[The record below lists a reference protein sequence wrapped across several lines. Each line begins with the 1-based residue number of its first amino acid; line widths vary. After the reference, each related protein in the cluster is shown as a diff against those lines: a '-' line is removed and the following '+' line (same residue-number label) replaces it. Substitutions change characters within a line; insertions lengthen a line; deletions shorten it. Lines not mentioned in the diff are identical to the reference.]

1 VLCCLDMFFFLTGRL
16 VATRMCL
23 LLCAAALVALGI
35 ATLYAIDHPAEASP
49 GGRAEEAS
57 GRYQRQAVFAALG
70 LGAFLAVNA
79 VPYRV
84 FGPHSGWVFASILC
98 LLFYLAMARV
108 AGAFGKDLPF
118 APLRNH
124 VYQWITP
131 QIGGRTLPS
140 IQPSEFCKL
149 AYILTL
155 AWYLRYRS
163 NYRSIH
169 SLVGPFVLTLLP
181 VVLIL
186 AEPDLG
192 TVCLLGTMLYLM
204 LFVAGARGKHLMMIL
219 LAGLMVSP
227 FLWLQM
233 NPKQRNRVSAVV
245 LQNAWVRQKV
255 EDSPSLSRVLAGG
268 RFTTRE
274 WMQSYGYQLERSKNA
289 IASGGGTGY
298 GFRKGPFIKYDFLKY
313 RESDFVF
320 ALIAHQWGFL
330 GAVGVLLLYV
340 LICVLGLEIA
350 AHNTDPFGRLLAV
363 GIVILFTVEVV
374 VNVGVTVGLMPIT
387 GLTLPLVSH
396 GGSSLMVHMIAIGL
410 LNNVGR
416 SRPFSLARPT

>member
-1 VLCCLDMFFFLTGRL
+1 MFFFLTGRL
-16 VATRMCL
+16 VATRTCL
-23 LLCAAALVALGI
+23 LLCVAALVAIGI
-35 ATLYAIDHPAEASP
+35 ATLYAIDHPAEPSLS
-49 GGRAEEAS
+49 GQVEEAS
-57 GRYQRQAVFAALG
+57 GLYQRQAVFAALG

-84 FGPHSGWVFASILC
+84 FGQFSGWIFASVLA
-98 LLFYLAMARV
+98 LLFYLALARV
-108 AGAFGKDLPF
+108 AGVYGRALPF
-118 APLRNH
+118 ASPRNH
-124 VYQWITP
+124 VYQWITV
-131 QIGGRTLPS
+131 QIGGRSLTS

-163 NYRSIH
+163 NYRNVS
-169 SLVGPFVLTLLP
+169 SLVGPFLLTLLP

-192 TVCLLGTMLYLM
+192 TVALLGTMLYLM
-204 LFVAGARGKHLMMIL
+204 LFVAGARGRHLMMIL
-219 LAGLMVSP
+219 LAGLLVSP

-233 NPKQRNRVSAVV
+233 SASQRNRVSAVV
-245 LQNAWVRQKV
+245 LQNTWVRQKV
-255 EDSPSLSRVLAGG
+255 EDSPALGRVLAGG
-268 RFTTRE
+268 PFTTSQ
-274 WMQSYGYQLERSKNA
+274 WMQNYGYQLERSKNA
-289 IASGGGTGY
+289 IASGGGAGY
-298 GFRKGPFIKYDFLKY
+298 GFRQGPFIKYDFLKY
-313 RESDFVF
+313 RESDFIF

-330 GAVGVLLLYV
+330 GAVGILLLYS
-340 LICVLGLEIA
+340 LIGVLGLEIA

-363 GIVILFTVEVV
+363 GIVIMFTVEVV
-374 VNVGVTVGLMPIT
+374 VNIGVTVGLMPIT